1 LKWQDGFKC
10 EHCGHTSYCKGN
22 RPYDRQCT
30 SCRYIESVTA
40 GTLFHKV
47 KFSILKAFHI
57 VYYVSTNKKG
67 ISSTELSRKLGLGQK
82 TCWFFKQKVM
92 NGMKSSGNFPLVG
105 NVEVDETVIGQQE
118 TGVVGKKKA
127 KKK

>member
-1 LKWQDGFKC
+1 VAQF
-10 EHCGHTSYCKGN
+10 HRNNH
-22 RPYDRQCT
+22 
-30 SCRYIESVTA
+30 
-40 GTLFHKV
+40 TLFHKV

-92 NGMKSSGNFPLVG
+92 NGMKSSGNFLLVG

-118 TGVVGKKKA
+118 TGVVGRKNA